1 MSQFSP
7 QDPAR
12 ERPNRFA
19 MPSPPAV
26 ALTRVV
32 PPRLPARFLERQRL
46 SRLFT
51 QLVEQVPLVAVCA
64 GPGFGKTTALA
75 RWAQTRPAVAWYSI
89 AEGDDD
95 LYLVLSHLAAACEAD
110 DVLAFLAEEGVER
123 WREAVDRLLNVLARR
138 KGLVLVIDDVHRL
151 SSERV
156 LAALSYLLEYLPAGV
171 AAVLGGRRPPGMPAW
186 KAWEAR
192 GLGTLVEAR
201 ELALTLEEA
210 SAVVE
215 GPEVMELWQRSGGW
229 PLAVDFLGRKRGA
242 WTLGPRDLEAE
253 LAAQIWNDLEE
264 GTQEFLLRVCVLEF
278 LTPAGCQ
285 QLLNYVASPSLPQRR
300 RSDRSPGRP
309 ASASV
314 LLGLA
319 EEGIFVQALGDGRFR
334 IHQLLRDFLRQQL
347 DADPDLRRHC
357 LAGAAEVLLG
367 EGQAEEAIARLVEA
381 GARTDARGHL
391 LREAPELLRRGRHE
405 RLLALLGLVEGSE
418 PDGELA
424 FLAGQANRQ
433 AHQFPQALQ
442 AYEQA
447 AELAQEG
454 GEDELR
460 ARALLGAAR
469 VYVDTL
475 QPARAVPLLRQ
486 AFRASSSA
494 ELRVDCLDLL
504 AENSINEGNARAA
517 LRWRRWAQRLLD
529 RPRPRALD
537 ARLMLRTGQ
546 LAAARAYLGEFSGS
560 AERPLEAHREELLL
574 QAYLAVL
581 MGDAA
586 EAAELALASRELAQ
600 KAGSPFTEAVAWTRL
615 GHAKQLLLEYDEAQ
629 HCYSQALRLMHQTGV
644 PRLQAETQMGLALLH
659 AWQGQV
665 PPSFQAAA
673 EGLAT
678 LRDSGDRWL
687 AAYLRLAAGIAAARA
702 SHGDAPS
709 LLKQAL
715 EEMQACH
722 DPFGQAVTAL
732 WMGDKPAQGF
742 SFLLDRSTF
751 LGPRGRSAEPA
762 PSANRVQT
770 LGPLRIHTESGEVSP
785 RAWKRK
791 KARELFAILVT
802 HRHSS
807 CHKEWLMETLWP
819 DATAEAADRDFRVAL
834 HAVSAALEPQRG
846 KNAPSRWVERRE
858 TAYAL
863 MGGLEVDADGF
874 VSLIERARRA
884 SDPLPLLEQ
893 AVALYR
899 GDYLEDFPYSDWCQP
914 ERERLRALYLES
926 ALTLARKA
934 LEAGRTELALDVAH
948 QLLARERGLE
958 EGYQLVM
965 RIHLEQG
972 RTSLALRTYEQCEAA
987 LREELGVAPGPGTA
1001 ALQREA
1007 LGHR

>member
-1 MSQFSP
+1 
-7 QDPAR
+7 
-12 ERPNRFA
+12 
-19 MPSPPAV
+19 MPLPPV
-26 ALTRVV
+26 ALPRVV

-46 SRLFT
+46 SRLFS

-75 RWAQTRPAVAWYSI
+75 RWAQTRDEVAWYSV

-95 LYLVLSHLAAACEAD
+95 LYLVLSHLAAACGAD
-110 DVLAFLAEEGVER
+110 DVLAFLAEQGVER
-123 WREAVDRLLNVLARR
+123 WREAADRLLNWLAPRQ
-138 KGLVLVIDDVHRL
+138 GLVLVIDDVHRL
-151 SSERV
+151 GSESV

-253 LAAQIWNDLEE
+253 LAAQIWSDLDES
-264 GTQEFLLRVCVLEF
+264 TQEFLLRVSVLEF
-278 LTPAGCQ
+278 LTPEGCQ
-285 QLLNYVASPSLPQRR
+285 QLLNYCASPSLPQRR
-300 RSDRSPGRP
+300 RSDRLDSPPGRP
-309 ASASV
+309 ASAGV

-319 EEGIFVQALGDGRFR
+319 EEGIFVQSLGDGRFR

-347 DADPDLRRHC
+347 DSDPELRRHC

-367 EGQAEEAIARLVEA
+367 ERQVEEAISRLVEA
-381 GARTDARGHL
+381 GARLTAREHL

-405 RLLALLGLVEGSE
+405 RLLALLALVEGSE

-424 FLAGQANRQ
+424 FLAGQAYRQ
-433 AHQFPQALQ
+433 AHQFPQAQQ

-454 GEDELR
+454 QEAELR
-460 ARALLGAAR
+460 ARALVGAAR

-475 QPARAVPLLRQ
+475 QPSRAVPLLRQ
-486 AFRASSSA
+486 AFRASVSP

-504 AENSINEGNARAA
+504 AENSINQGNARAA

-546 LAAARAYLGEFSGS
+546 LTAARAYLQSDSGQTG
-560 AERPLEAHREELLL
+560 ERPLEAHREELLL
-574 QAYLAVL
+574 QSYLAAL
-581 MGDAA
+581 LGEAE
-586 EAAELALASRELAQ
+586 EAAALALEGRELAQ

-615 GHAKQLLLEYDEAQ
+615 GHARQLLEEFDEAQ
-629 HCYSQALRLMHQTGV
+629 HCYAQAMRLMHQTGV
-644 PRLQAETQMGLALLH
+644 PRLQAETQMGLSLMH
-659 AWQGQV
+659 AWQGEI
-665 PPSFQAAA
+665 PSSFQAAA

-687 AAYLRLAAGIAAARA
+687 AAYLRLVAGIAAARA
-702 SHGDAPS
+702 NHGDAPS

-715 EEMQACH
+715 AEMQACH
-722 DPFGQAVTAL
+722 DPFGQAVTEL
-732 WMGDKPAQGF
+732 WLADQKPKSYG
-742 SFLLDRSTF
+742 FLLERPTL
-751 LGPRGRSAEPA
+751 LGPRGQRAEPA
-762 PSANRVQT
+762 PSPYRVQT
-770 LGPLRIHTESGEVSP
+770 LGPLRIHSEDGEVSP

-802 HRHSS
+802 HRHGS

-819 DATAEAADRDFRVAL
+819 EATSEAADRDFRVAL

-863 MGGLEVDADGF
+863 MGGIDVDADEFTG
-874 VSLIERARRA
+874 LIERARRQPA
-884 SDPLPLLEQ
+884 EALALLEQ

-926 ALTLARKA
+926 ALSLARKA
-934 LEAGRTELALDVAH
+934 LEAGRAELALDVAH
-948 QLLARERGLE
+948 QLLARERSLE

-965 RIHLEQG
+965 RVHLEQG
-972 RTSLALRTYEQCEAA
+972 RSSLALRTFEQCEAA
-987 LREELGVAPGPGTA
+987 LRDELGVAPGPQTA

-1007 LGHR
+1007 LARR

>member
-1 MSQFSP
+1 M
-7 QDPAR
+7 
-12 ERPNRFA
+12 
-19 MPSPPAV
+19 
-26 ALTRVV
+26 

-51 QLVEQVPLVAVCA
+51 GLVEQVPLVAVCA

-75 RWAQTRPAVAWYSI
+75 RWAQTRSEVAWYSV

-95 LYLVLSHLAAACEAD
+95 LFLVLSHLAAACGAD
-110 DVLAFLAEEGVER
+110 DVLDFLASSGIEQ
-123 WREAVDRLLNVLARR
+123 WREAADRLLNSLAPR
-138 KGLVLVIDDVHRL
+138 KGLVLVIDDLHRL
-151 SSERV
+151 RSERV
-156 LAALSYLLEYLPAGV
+156 LAALSYILEYLPDGV
-171 AAVLGGRRPPGMPAW
+171 AAVLGGRRPPGVPAW
-186 KAWEAR
+186 KAWESR
-192 GLGTLVEAR
+192 GLGVLVEAR

-253 LAAQIWNDLEE
+253 LAAQIWSDLEE

-285 QLLNYVASPSLPQRR
+285 QLLNYVASPTLPQRR

-309 ASASV
+309 ASAVV

-367 EGQAEEAIARLVEA
+367 EGQVEEAIARLVEA
-381 GARTDARGHL
+381 GARSVARDHL
-391 LREAPELLRRGRHE
+391 LRESGELLRRGRHE
-405 RLLALLGLVEGSE
+405 RLLTLLAQVESE
-418 PDGELA
+418 PDGELGY
-424 FLAGQANRQ
+424 LAGQAYRQ
-433 AHQFPQALQ
+433 AHQFTQALQ
-442 AYEQA
+442 AFEQA

-454 GEDELR
+454 GDSELR

-486 AFRASSSA
+486 AFRATAAA
-494 ELRVDCLDLL
+494 ELQVDCLDLL
-504 AENSINEGNARAA
+504 AENSINQGNARAA

-546 LAAARAYLGEFSGS
+546 LAAARAYLLSGS
-560 AERPLEAHREELLL
+560 SAGGERPLEAHREELLL
-574 QAYLAVL
+574 QSYLAVL
-581 MGDAA
+581 MGEGEEALAFAERGRDLAVAA
-586 EAAELALASRELAQ
+586 E
-600 KAGSPFTEAVAWTRL
+600 SPFTEAVAWTRL
-615 GHAKQLLLEYDEAQ
+615 GHARQLLEQYDEAQ
-629 HCYSQALRLMHQTGV
+629 HCYSQSLRLMHQTGV

-659 AWQGQV
+659 AWRGEI
-665 PPSFQAAA
+665 PPSFQSAA

-687 AAYLRLAAGIAAARA
+687 AAYLRLVAGIAAARA
-702 SHGDAPS
+702 SHGDTRS
-709 LLKQAL
+709 LLGQAL
-715 EEMQACH
+715 AEMKACH
-722 DPFGQAVTAL
+722 DPFGVAVTEL
-732 WMGDKPAQGF
+732 WLDGTPSKTF
-742 SFLLDRSTF
+742 SFLTERSTF
-751 LGPRGRSAEPA
+751 LGPRGQLASVG
-762 PSANRVQT
+762 PSVQT
-770 LGPLRIHTESGEVSP
+770 LGPLRIFGLDGEVSP

-802 HRHSS
+802 HRHGS
-807 CHKEWLMETLWP
+807 CQKEWLMDLLFPE
-819 DATAEAADRDFRVAL
+819 ATAEAADRDFRVAL
-834 HAVSAALEPQRG
+834 HAVSAALEPGRG
-846 KNAPSRWVERRE
+846 KNAPSVWVERRD

-863 MGGLEVDADGF
+863 MGGITVDADEF
-874 VSLIERARRA
+874 VALLERARRE
-884 SDPLPLLEQ
+884 PELLEK

-899 GDYLEDFPYSDWCQP
+899 GDFLEDFPYSDWCQA
-914 ERERLRALYLES
+914 ERERLRALYVEA
-926 ALTLARKA
+926 ALTLARRA
-934 LEAGRTELALDVAH
+934 LEGGRLDLALDVAH
-948 QLLARERGLE
+948 QLLARERCLE

-965 RIHLEQG
+965 RVHLQQG
-972 RTSLALRTYEQCEAA
+972 RSSLALRTFEHCEAA
-987 LREELGVAPGPGTA
+987 LREELGVAPGPQTA
-1001 ALQREA
+1001 ALHEEA
-1007 LGHR
+1007 RARR